1 MTQDDYTLYTGQT
14 VNYSQEDWEKLV
26 AVASGRL
33 ASLLCLDELPDPLP
47 DDLAMLLAN
56 FLCAM
61 LRFEGNPE
69 PSVSSKSVRNFSISF
84 SQTTAQ
90 NAFAQVAQNYGDLIE
105 KYSACGLAF
114 AVEKSEPRCCCDDY
128 LL

>member
-14 VNYSQEDWEKLV
+14 VSYSQEDWERLV

-69 PSVSSKSVRNFSISF
+69 PSVASKSVRNFSISF
-84 SQTTAQ
+84 SQVTAH

-114 AVEKSEPRCCCDDY
+114 AVEKGEPRCCCDDY